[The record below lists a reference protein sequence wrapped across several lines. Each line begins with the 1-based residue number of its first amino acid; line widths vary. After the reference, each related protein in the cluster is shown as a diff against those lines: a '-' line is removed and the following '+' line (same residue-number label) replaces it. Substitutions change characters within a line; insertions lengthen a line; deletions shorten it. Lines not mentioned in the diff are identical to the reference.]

1 MKISFLNCF
10 AQNCERWTSLWIFLS
25 LQNIAD
31 QEVTKWQIFSSK
43 HLQQVEPVLFTEV
56 GCGGCNVASY
66 VFKPSA
72 STPPSH
78 SPPDLFNEKAE
89 KLVLQEIVF
98 QFEFYK
104 KKLCSQYFVQ
114 NKTRFTFSPIEL
126 KSKFLSLSAFIHWLP
141 KEGVDRTSGL
151 KKILSLQRFW
161 RIVSSLIKWSS
172 HKHDWF
178 SCKSVAQAKYYSQ
191 FYYRRREMLI
201 SCWLPL
207 W

>member
-1 MKISFLNCF
+1 MQEAKNSYAISPVNLTFHALVDPAR
-10 AQNCERWTSLWIFLS
+10 AQCYQSFQFRT
-25 LQNIAD
+25 
-31 QEVTKWQIFSSK
+31 FSSDMAFR
-43 HLQQVEPVLFTEV
+43 QFFCLF
-56 GCGGCNVASY
+56 
-66 VFKPSA
+66 
-72 STPPSH
+72 
-78 SPPDLFNEKAE
+78 
-89 KLVLQEIVF
+89 
-98 QFEFYK
+98 
-104 KKLCSQYFVQ
+104 YFVR

-178 SCKSVAQAKYYSQ
+178 SCKSVAQAIYYIQ